1 MQSKVISFLKR
12 SLVLFSYRATYF
24 LEKHKICRQNSGNV
38 SVYFFVGRSSFTA
51 WTISKSYLQ
60 EKETSYLPIIKK
72 ISYFNVFF
80 LEDQLLFS
88 THNEKPYSSEKMLRD
103 QFQIC
108 LMHRLMHLNNDYS
121 VNEKGN
127 YPNWFFFQEYSKLRC
142 F

>member
-72 ISYFNVFF
+72 IS
-80 LEDQLLFS
+80 FS